1 MLQYLLFDDFS
12 IRQHLL
18 PLAFTRPISYFRIGI
33 LTIKEKWE
41 CEFNNTFSV
50 VTEEYLAPK
59 FPTNLGADNIF
70 INASLLPNDSLKA
83 SIEHL
88 QAQEVLTQNG
98 KILAY
103 RSSKVLSP
111 ESINNLTNI
120 DFKEKITFIASNT
133 AIFSENG
140 EEIKNDFERITKHRT
155 SQAINDPYTAVYQ
168 KENIFIEEGC
178 DIKASVLDASTGPIY
193 IGKKATIQAGSLI
206 QGPFAICEGST
217 VNLGAKIRPNTTIG
231 PFCKVGGEVN
241 NAVFFGN
248 SNKGHDGFMG
258 NAVIGEWCNWGA
270 DSNNS
275 NLKNDYSK
283 VELWNYQ
290 SNTYEKTELQFV
302 GIIMGDHS
310 KCGINTMFNTG
321 TVVGVNCNIFG
332 ADFQPKHIPS
342 FSWGGAEGFR
352 TYHPRKA
359 FQVAKAAMER
369 RNVTFDEKEEAIL
382 SAVFELT
389 RETKED

>member
-1 MLQYLLFDDFS
+1 MMDYLLFDDLS
-12 IRQHLL
+12 IRQQLL
-18 PLAFTRPISYFRIGI
+18 PLAYTRPISHFRIGI

-41 CEFNNTFSV
+41 NEFKTCFSV
-50 VTEEYLAPK
+50 VTEQYLAVK
-59 FPTNLGADNIF
+59 FPSVIGADNIF
-70 INASLLPNDSLKA
+70 INASVLPNTDLITAVKLLKQGESL
-83 SIEHL
+83 
-88 QAQEVLTQNG
+88 VQNG
-98 KILAY
+98 VMLAY
-103 RSSKVLSP
+103 RYHVALHDDLYNQLK
-111 ESINNLTNI
+111 INEFDKKTTIIRN
-120 DFKEKITFIASNT
+120 NT
-133 AIFSENG
+133 DLFSENG
-140 EEIKNDFERITKHRT
+140 NEIKNDYERITKNRT

-193 IGKKATIQAGSLI
+193 IGKNVTIQPGSLI
-206 QGPFAICEGST
+206 QGPFAICESST
-217 VNLGAKIRPNTTIG
+217 VNLGTKIRPNTTIG
-231 PFCKVGGEVN
+231 PFCKVGGEIN

-290 SNTYEKTELQFV
+290 SNTFEKTDLQFV

-342 FSWGGAEGFR
+342 FSWGGTEGFR

-359 FQVAKAAMER
+359 FQVAKTVMER
-369 RNVTFDEKEEAIL
+369 RNVVFDEIEEAIL
-382 SAVFELT
+382 LAVFELT
-389 RETKED
+389 KEKKED